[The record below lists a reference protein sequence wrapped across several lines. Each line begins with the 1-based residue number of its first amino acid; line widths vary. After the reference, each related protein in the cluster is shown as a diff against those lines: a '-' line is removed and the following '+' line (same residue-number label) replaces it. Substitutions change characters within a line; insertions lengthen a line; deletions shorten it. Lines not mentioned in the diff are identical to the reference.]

1 MNTFLDEQLA
11 IFKAGEKYDY
21 VKDMKNAHSEG
32 ISTSTAYKIFKTI
45 PDHAFWD
52 IKKPFRDDLVET
64 VTNPWNPARRY
75 QFDSFFDQREY
86 EEWLDSRNHKA
97 NINETA
103 SKYRR
108 Y

>member
-1 MNTFLDEQLA
+1 MA

-32 ISTSTAYKIFKTI
+32 LKTSTANKILKTI

-52 IKKPFRDDLVET
+52 IKKPYKDALVST

-75 QFDSFFDQREY
+75 QHDSFFDQRDY
-86 EEWLDSRNHKA
+86 E
-97 NINETA
+97 
-103 SKYRR
+103 
-108 Y
+108 